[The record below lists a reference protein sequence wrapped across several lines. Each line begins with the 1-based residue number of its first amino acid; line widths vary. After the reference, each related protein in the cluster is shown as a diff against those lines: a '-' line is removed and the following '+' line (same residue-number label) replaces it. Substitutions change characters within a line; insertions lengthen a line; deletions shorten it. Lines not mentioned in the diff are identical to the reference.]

1 MCGIAGV
8 LGQVAPASARSA
20 VERMMNAQ
28 VHRGPDDAG
37 IEARQFGESAVVLGH
52 RRLAILDL
60 SPLGHQPME
69 NPDTGDLV
77 VYNGEIY
84 NFWEL
89 RAELE
94 QAGYRFRSRGDT
106 EVLLRAYEHWG
117 AGCLEK
123 FRGMFAFALWDARRQ
138 RLFLARDHL
147 GIKPLYYAARP
158 GCFLFAS
165 EVRAL
170 LSSGLIPSVVD
181 GRGLASYV
189 AYGAVQEPLTI
200 VEGVRML
207 AAGSWMAVDLSGEA
221 VDQVRYWRF
230 PAPDPGRRQVP
241 TAQLIEEGRALLE
254 RSVGRHMVSD
264 VPVGVFLSS
273 GLDSTAVLGLARRSA
288 GEQIHAFTVSFPE
301 DEFHDEAAVAR
312 QTASRLGVMHHVC
325 TVDSASALEWAADA
339 VRHLDQPTV
348 DGVNA
353 YMVSRAV
360 RGEGIIVALSGQG
373 GDEMFGGY
381 WTFLGVPLWVRRR
394 RWLGWMPG
402 AWRARLAGLAGMRRP
417 SLVREKGRDLAR
429 GDGSIRSVYFSYQ
442 RLLPDRDLE
451 RLGLRAEPL
460 GLTPSFHDPAMD
472 DTDCV
477 IEGDVIAS
485 VSRLDARYYLGSTLL
500 RDGDVFGMAN
510 SLEIRVPLLDR
521 DVVEWALG
529 MPGDVLL
536 PNRVADKYLLRQIC
550 ADFYD
555 QEQLRRAKRGFSAP
569 FSVWLRGPLQEP
581 VRAGLEAV
589 KRSGLLEPSAVDFV
603 WRRFLR
609 EPEGGAWV
617 PVWALNTLG
626 HWLTRT
632 RQESLAPVSV

>member
-8 LGQVAPASARSA
+8 LGQVAPSSARSA

-28 VHRGPDDAG
+28 VHRGPDDEG
-37 IEARQFGESAVVLGH
+37 IEARQFGEYAVVLGH

-84 NFWEL
+84 NFWDL
-89 RAELE
+89 RAALE

-117 AGCLEK
+117 ADCLEK

-138 RLFLARDHL
+138 RLCLARDHL

-158 GCFLFAS
+158 GSFVFAS

-170 LSSGLIPSVVD
+170 LSSGLIPSEVD
-181 GRGLASYV
+181 RRALAGYL

-200 VEGVRML
+200 VEGVQML
-207 AAGSWMAVDLSGEA
+207 PAGSWMAVDASGR
-221 VDQVRYWRF
+221 VVRQLRYWSF

-241 TAQLIEEGRALLE
+241 RAALIEEGRAVLE
-254 RSVGRHMVSD
+254 RSVRRHMVSD

-301 DEFHDEAAVAR
+301 DEFHDEAVVAR
-312 QTASRLGVMHHVC
+312 QTASRLGVKHHVC

-360 RGEGIIVALSGQG
+360 RREGIIVALSGQG

-381 WTFLGVPLWVRRR
+381 WTFLGVPRWVRRR
-394 RWLGWMPG
+394 RWLRWVPE
-402 AWRARLAGLAGMRRP
+402 ALRARLVGLAGMRRP

-429 GDGSIRSVYFSYQ
+429 SDGSIPSVYFAYQ
-442 RLLPDRDLE
+442 RLLPDRDIE
-451 RLGLRAEPL
+451 RLGLRAAPL
-460 GLTPSFHDPAMD
+460 GLTPSFHDPAAD
-472 DTDCV
+472 GADCV
-477 IEGDVIAS
+477 VEGDVIAS
-485 VSRLDARYYLGSTLL
+485 VSRLEARFYLGSTLL

-521 DVVEWALG
+521 DVAEWAFG
-529 MPGDVLL
+529 MPGDILL
-536 PNRVADKYLLRQIC
+536 PNGVADKFLLRQIC
-550 ADFYD
+550 AEFYD

-569 FSVWLRGPLQEP
+569 FAVWLRGPLQEL
-581 VRAGLEAV
+581 VRAGLETV
-589 KRSGLLEPSAVDFV
+589 KRSGLVEPSGVDFI
-603 WRRFLR
+603 WSRFLR
-609 EPEGGAWV
+609 EPEGGAWP

-626 HWLTRT
+626 HWLARA
-632 RQESLAPVSV
+632 RQESLLLMEV